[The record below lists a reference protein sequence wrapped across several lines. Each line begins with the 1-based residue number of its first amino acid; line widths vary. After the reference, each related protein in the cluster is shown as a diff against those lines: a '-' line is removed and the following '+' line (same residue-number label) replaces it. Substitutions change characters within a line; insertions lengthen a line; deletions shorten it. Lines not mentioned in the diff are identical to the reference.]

1 MANSLEDLSEIIN
14 AFCPVHLP
22 SPENKP
28 LKIGMLR
35 SSLISQAHGY
45 VIDVLDTI
53 QAQNSN
59 MITPIQEQMGLE
71 ECVSVRNDI
80 NNFELNEK
88 LAHLLVSHPDDLSK
102 HIHQAAKEGASAS
115 NQDYF
120 SALGKVSSLRDAF
133 ARLFDKYDYLIMPS
147 TIGEPTYGLSS
158 TGSSIFNG
166 PWTLM
171 GFPVVNLPI
180 ARGPNGMP
188 LGLQLIGP
196 QMCDQQLLFDA
207 QRLWAKISRDN

>member
-1 MANSLEDLSEIIN
+1 
-14 AFCPVHLP
+14 
-22 SPENKP
+22 
-28 LKIGMLR
+28 
-35 SSLISQAHGY
+35 
-45 VIDVLDTI
+45 
-53 QAQNSN
+53 

-71 ECVSVRNDI
+71 DCVSVRNDI

-88 LAHLLVSHPDDLSK
+88 LAHLLVSYPDDLSK
-102 HIHQAAKEGASAS
+102 HIHQAAKEGASVS

-120 SALGKVSSLRDAF
+120 SALETVSSLREAF
-133 ARLFDKYDYLIMPS
+133 TRLFERYDCLIMPS
-147 TIGEPTYGLSS
+147 TIGEAPYGLSS

-180 ARGPNGMP
+180 SRGPNGMP
-188 LGLQLIGP
+188 LGFQLIGP

-207 QRLWAKISRDN
+207 QRLWTKISKDN